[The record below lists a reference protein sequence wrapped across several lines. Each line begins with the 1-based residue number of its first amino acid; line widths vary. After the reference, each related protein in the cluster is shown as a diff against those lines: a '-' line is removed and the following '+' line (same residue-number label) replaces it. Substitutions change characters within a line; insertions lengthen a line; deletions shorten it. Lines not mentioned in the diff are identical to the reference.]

1 MDKNIPEFFWDEEEG
16 LATCRLT
23 DGKKTFYGEAV
34 CHPDDKDFQ
43 SERVGCEIALRR
55 AEIDMLKQIK
65 YEQKLIYDTINHVYS
80 TMNHS
85 SKYNPDSYEAKSIQR
100 ELANALLDY
109 VSFSEIL
116 KERKQALRTYI
127 ENKEGFYKKLR
138 VKRAQNN
145 N

>member
-1 MDKNIPEFFWDEEEG
+1 MQKQDIIYSYNDSGYTPCDIVYKN
-16 LATCRLT
+16 
-23 DGKKTFYGEAV
+23 KTFTGHAYCLGV
-34 CHPDDKDFQ
+34 DKDFQ